1 MLDTL
6 NMRLIKQFIF
16 CLIIFSNTCFGKEFD
31 KLFVVLEPIDTVS
44 QIEKSINNSFNTMIY
59 RLSGSDS
66 PSNIW
71 KIINAGNARKNF
83 IKSYSIKNINNKS
96 YLEVN
101 FEKDLLIEV
110 FNRLSIPILS
120 NSRPIVLFLI
130 EIDSGTEE
138 PYYLTNSQNN
148 SFLDE
153 SLKDYL
159 KYESTSRGIFL
170 ELPEP
175 DLIDFN
181 QLRNYERLIN
191 YGDIINE
198 KYIFDEL
205 IKINVSKTGIDEWSI
220 SGDINMIVGDKDF
233 ISLFIEKFKE
243 HTNSII
249 NKILKKNLINTSKK
263 GVINISVSNI
273 NSFQDYEKSRKVLE
287 NLVGLRDID
296 ISRFHIDTIFYRL
309 DIFGDFDS
317 IVKEIS
323 ENNFLEIISQY
334 KDKSEI
340 NMNFVK

>member
-1 MLDTL
+1 MRFLKHTL
-6 NMRLIKQFIF
+6 LS
-16 CLIIFSNTCFGKEFD
+16 LIIFSNTCFGKEFD

-83 IKSYSIKNINNKS
+83 IKSYSLKNINNKS

>member
-1 MLDTL
+1 MRFLKHTL
-6 NMRLIKQFIF
+6 LS
-16 CLIIFSNTCFGKEFD
+16 LIIFSNTCFGKEFD

-296 ISRFHIDTIFYRL
+296 ISRFHIDTCLLYTSPSPR
-309 DIFGDFDS
+309 DRG
-317 IVKEIS
+317 
-323 ENNFLEIISQY
+323 
-334 KDKSEI
+334 
-340 NMNFVK
+340 

>member
-1 MLDTL
+1 
-6 NMRLIKQFIF
+6 
-16 CLIIFSNTCFGKEFD
+16 
-31 KLFVVLEPIDTVS
+31 
-44 QIEKSINNSFNTMIY
+44 MIY
-59 RLSGSDS
+59 RLSGSNS

-71 KIINAGNARKNF
+71 KIINAGNSRKNF
-83 IKSYSIKNINNKS
+83 IKSYSVKNINNKS

-220 SGDINMIVGDKDF
+220 SGDINMIMGDKDF

>member
-1 MLDTL
+1 MRFLKHTL
-6 NMRLIKQFIF
+6 LS
-16 CLIIFSNTCFGKEFD
+16 LIIFSNTCFGKEFD

-159 KYESTSRGIFL
+159 IYESTSRGIFL

-287 NLVGLRDID
+287 LSLI
-296 ISRFHIDTIFYRL
+296 H
-309 DIFGDFDS
+309 
-317 IVKEIS
+317 IS
-323 ENNFLEIISQY
+323 EPTRPC
-334 KDKSEI
+334 
-340 NMNFVK
+340 

>member
-1 MLDTL
+1 MRFLKHTL
-6 NMRLIKQFIF
+6 LS
-16 CLIIFSNTCFGKEFD
+16 LIIFSNTCFGKEFD
-31 KLFVVLEPIDTVS
+31 KLFVVLEPIDSVS

-59 RLSGSDS
+59 RLSGSNS

-101 FEKDLLIEV
+101 FDKDLLIEV

-148 SFLDE
+148 SVLDK

-159 KYESTSRGIFL
+159 KNESTSRGIFL

-175 DLIDFN
+175 DLIDVN

-191 YGDIINE
+191 YEDIINE

-220 SGDINMIVGDKDF
+220 SGDINMTLEDKDF
-233 ISLFIEKFKE
+233 ISPFIEKFKE
-243 HTNSII
+243 HTNTII

-273 NSFQDYEKSRKVLE
+273 NSFHDYEKSRKVLE

>member
-1 MLDTL
+1 MRFLKHTL
-6 NMRLIKQFIF
+6 LS
-16 CLIIFSNTCFGKEFD
+16 LIIFSNTCFGKEFD

-83 IKSYSIKNINNKS
+83 IKSYSLKNINNKS

-220 SGDINMIVGDKDF
+220 SCDINMIVGDKDF

>member
-1 MLDTL
+1 MRFLKHTL
-6 NMRLIKQFIF
+6 LS
-16 CLIIFSNTCFGKEFD
+16 LIIFSNTCFGKEFD

-159 KYESTSRGIFL
+159 IYESTSRGIFL

-317 IVKEIS
+317 ILKEIS